1 MTTAYVVTEGSYSDY
16 KIVAV
21 FLDRS
26 LADEL
31 CDRHK
36 GWYGEPRVEEYEIV
50 TALPA
55 AIVTLR
61 LQCTVT
67 DGTETESSER
77 ENVST
82 PDLFDGYAVESQC
95 KTQMY
100 VIPSGGLLTPW
111 PRQTEIKIHVEGTDH
126 ERVRKTFSEVK
137 AQAIADFD
145 LLVEARRARD
155 RPPAPPPPDP
165 NARPPL
171 PIVDPYATV
180 LPDWC
185 NGS

>member
-1 MTTAYVVTEGSYSDY
+1 MTTAYVVTSGSYSDY
-16 KIVAV
+16 GIVAV

-31 CDRHK
+31 CERHK
-36 GWYGEPRVEEYEIV
+36 GSYGEPQVEEYEII

-55 AIVTLR
+55 AIVTLGLR
-61 LQCTVT
+61 CTVT

-95 KTQMY
+95 NTQMY
-100 VIPSGGLLTPW
+100 VIPGAGLSTPW
-111 PRQTEIKIHVEGTDH
+111 PRQTQIKIHVEGTDR
-126 ERVRKTFSEVK
+126 ERVRKVFSETK
-137 AQAIADFD
+137 AQVIADFD
-145 LLVEARRARD
+145 LLVAADRARRNVR
-155 RPPAPPPPDP
+155 PPPDP

-171 PIVDPYATV
+171 PTVDPYATV